1 MGIFLPA
8 ILLKKLFHSFIQLK
22 LETGRAGSLARGLL
36 IEKGKDGSKRKK
48 AKQKKKGERR

>member
-1 MGIFLPA
+1 MEIFLPA